1 MDGRTDRWGPPT
13 GSPLP
18 PQPEAGAMLRTMRL
32 ARGWRTLLPGPATAG
47 GARADRW
54 LLAITVVLVGLG
66 IVMIYSAIAIRAQER
81 FGDPTFFLKKQAIW
95 AALGLLAMVWA
106 VTWDLK
112 RFQRATPMLFLVSLL
127 LLLLVLVP
135 GIGIKINGARRWLRL
150 FGLSFQPAELAKLAD
165 SVEIARNEKTVKT
178 QKAANL
184 SRLRQ
189 DLQRLDGE
197 LKKAIAQLP
206 EKKEIPELLSSI
218 SSKAQQSG
226 LDVLLFRPRPES
238 YQEFYAEVPVDITV
252 KGNFHNTV
260 NFFDDVGR
268 MDRLVNI
275 DNIGFKNPTVSG
287 DSVVLETTSVAT
299 AFRFLDEAERKKV
312 AEEKAKAAK
321 TKK

>member
-1 MDGRTDRWGPPT
+1 MNQILDAILER
-13 GSPLP
+13 S
-18 PQPEAGAMLRTMRL
+18 
-32 ARGWRTLLPGPATAG
+32 TAQKV
-47 GARADRW
+47 
-54 LLAITVVLVGLG
+54 AILGVGVIL
-66 IVMIYSAIAIRAQER
+66 I
-81 FGDPTFFLKKQAIW
+81 
-95 AALGLLAMVWA
+95 AALYYS
-106 VTWDLK
+106 
-112 RFQRATPMLFLVSLL
+112 FLFSPKADEV
-127 LLLLVLVP
+127 
-135 GIGIKINGARRWLRL
+135 
-150 FGLSFQPAELAKLAD
+150 AKLAD

-189 DLQRLDGE
+189 DLQRLDAE

-287 DSVVLETTSVAT
+287 DNVVLETTSVAT
-299 AFRFLDEAERKKV
+299 AFRFLDDAERKKV

>member
-1 MDGRTDRWGPPT
+1 LNQILDAILER
-13 GSPLP
+13 S
-18 PQPEAGAMLRTMRL
+18 
-32 ARGWRTLLPGPATAG
+32 TAQK
-47 GARADRW
+47 
-54 LLAITVVLVGLG
+54 
-66 IVMIYSAIAIRAQER
+66 IAILVVAVILMVALYYS
-81 FGDPTFFLKKQAIW
+81 FLFAPKADE
-95 AALGLLAMVWA
+95 V
-106 VTWDLK
+106 
-112 RFQRATPMLFLVSLL
+112 
-127 LLLLVLVP
+127 
-135 GIGIKINGARRWLRL
+135 
-150 FGLSFQPAELAKLAD
+150 AKLAD

-178 QKAANL
+178 QKATNL

-189 DLQRLDGE
+189 DLQRLDAE

-226 LDVLLFRPRPES
+226 LDVLLFRPRAES

-260 NFFDDVGR
+260 SFFDEVGR

-299 AFRFLDEAERKKV
+299 AFRFLDDAERKKI